1 VTSDSENSPRILS
14 KRLADLGVRYTF
26 LMETPMTDPR
36 PRLLLLEDDPQLG
49 PLMRQV
55 LDEVYAVTL
64 VDDGTAGVAKAL
76 EGTFEVMI
84 VDRRLPGLDGLGVIE
99 VLRRKRITTPML
111 VLTALGTIQDKVR
124 GLDAG
129 ANDYLVKPFEFD
141 ELFARLRAIRRVYTG
156 EGPFVRIGLWEF
168 YPESRTVYSPYDGR
182 TILTERENDL
192 LRLFAENPHRTYSR
206 EQILNEVF
214 GASDQPGTVDTYVH
228 YVRRKTEV
236 DLITTVRGQGYRLG
250 AL

>member
-1 VTSDSENSPRILS
+1 MSNDDKGGAMIDS
-14 KRLADLGVRYTF
+14 
-26 LMETPMTDPR
+26 R
-36 PRLLLLEDDPQLG
+36 PRLLLIEDDPKLG
-49 PLMRQV
+49 PVMQQV
-55 LDEVYAVTL
+55 LDEVYSVTL
-64 VDDGTAGVAKAL
+64 IPDGTAGVAAAL
-76 EGTFEVMI
+76 EHEFEVMI

-99 VLRRKRITTPML
+99 TLRRKRVTTPML

-182 TILTERENDL
+182 SILTDRENAL
-192 LRLFAENPHRTYSR
+192 LRLFAENPQRTFSR
-206 EQILNEVF
+206 EQILRDVFNET
-214 GASDQPGTVDTYVH
+214 DQPGTVDTYVH
-228 YVRRKTEV
+228 YVRRKTDI

-250 AL
+250 AP

>member
-1 VTSDSENSPRILS
+1 
-14 KRLADLGVRYTF
+14 
-26 LMETPMTDPR
+26 MTDPR
-36 PRLLLLEDDPQLG
+36 PRLLLIEDDPQLG

-64 VDDGTAGVAKAL
+64 VADGAIGVTTAL
-76 EGTFEVMI
+76 EGNFELII
-84 VDRRLPGLDGLGVIE
+84 VDRRLPGLDGLGVIDT
-99 VLRRKRITTPML
+99 LRRNRVTTPIL
-111 VLTALGTIQDKVR
+111 ILTALGTIQDKVR

-156 EGPFVRIGLWEF
+156 EGPFVRIGPWEY

-182 TILTERENDL
+182 IILTERENDV
-192 LRLFAENPHRTYSR
+192 LRLFAENPQRTYTR
-206 EQILNEVF
+206 EQILTEVF
-214 GASDQPGTVDTYVH
+214 SPTEQPGTVDTYVH
-228 YVRRKTEV
+228 YVRRKTDP